1 VLFQLLI
8 PGLTPVTP
16 LESKSRFEI
25 VTELA
30 VTGKQRTSSH
40 LKYMRLLDGYVIAG
54 QGIITEQHVV
64 LHVGRN

>member
-30 VTGKQRTSSH
+30 VTGKQPSSH

-54 QGIITEQHVV
+54 
-64 LHVGRN
+64 